1 MSHNPLQNSD
11 KIEVHYRQQLSALVD
26 GELPA
31 DEARFLLRR
40 LQHDDELAGC
50 HERWQLCGDV
60 LRGMASAPAPVDFAA
75 RVRQAMAAEA
85 VAPATPAPRRHGWR
99 WGGGAI
105 AASVALVALF
115 MTRERMPVDAP
126 APLPVIATTAQMPAR
141 APAAPQGD
149 GDAGAAVAAAVPA
162 AALASARRQ
171 DARAVASAT
180 RNQQAARSASGRRQ
194 VLPQQVQVASAAPVT
209 PAAAREM
216 PAVAADPFAHPG
228 TLQARPWP
236 RSALAGSGSAL
247 NASLEEGVPATFY
260 PFEPRQ
266 TLPSNEP
273 EPVLPPQR

>member
-1 MSHNPLQNSD
+1 MSHNPSENSD

-26 GELPA
+26 GELQA

-75 RVRQAMAAEA
+75 RVRQAVAAEA
-85 VAPATPAPRRHGWR
+85 LAPVAAPPRRHGWR

-115 MTRERMPVDAP
+115 MTRERMPVDVP
-126 APLPVIATTAQMPAR
+126 APMPVIATTAQLPAR

-149 GDAGAAVAAAVPA
+149 GGAGAVAAAVPA

-171 DARAVASAT
+171 DARTVASVT
-180 RNQQAARSASGRRQ
+180 RSQQAARSASGRRQ
-194 VLPQQVQVASAAPVT
+194 AVPQQVQLASAAPAT
-209 PAAAREM
+209 PQAPRDA
-216 PAVAADPFAHPG
+216 PAVADPFAHPG

-236 RSALAGSGSAL
+236 RSVLAGSGSAL

-266 TLPSNEP
+266 ALPSNES

>member
-1 MSHNPLQNSD
+1 MSHNPVQNSD
-11 KIEVHYRQQLSALVD
+11 KIELHYRQQLSALVD

-60 LRGMASAPAPVDFAA
+60 LRGMASAPAPLDFAA
-75 RVRQAMAAEA
+75 RVRQAMVAET
-85 VAPATPAPRRHGWR
+85 VAPATPAPRRQGWR

-115 MTRERMPVDAP
+115 MTRERMPVDVP
-126 APLPVIATTAQMPAR
+126 APMPVIATTAQLPAR

-171 DARAVASAT
+171 DTRAVASAT
-180 RNQQAARSASGRRQ
+180 RNQQAARSAGGRRQ
-194 VLPQQVQVASAAPVT
+194 VPQQVQVASATAAAPQAPRET
-209 PAAAREM
+209 PA
-216 PAVAADPFAHPG
+216 VADPFAHPG

-266 TLPSNEP
+266 ALPSNES